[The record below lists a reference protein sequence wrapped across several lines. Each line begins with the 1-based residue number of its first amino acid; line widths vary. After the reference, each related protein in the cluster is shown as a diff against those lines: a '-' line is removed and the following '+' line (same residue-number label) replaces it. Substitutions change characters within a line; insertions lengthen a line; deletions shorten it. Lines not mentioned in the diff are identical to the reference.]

1 MLLTLASCSDKN
13 NPPDGSWANPPA
25 AETES
30 IAIICENDVH
40 CAVEGYSKL
49 AAMKAERDG
58 NHEFDYQLARLVEL
72 KKSMD
77 DIKDGHNMLKIKKQ
91 I

>member
-1 MLLTLASCSDKN
+1 MCKRT
-13 NPPDGSWANPPA
+13 
-25 AETES
+25 
-30 IAIICENDVH
+30 IIKRKFFKYRFVPFD
-40 CAVEGYSKL
+40 GYSKL

-58 NHEFDYQLARLVEL
+58 NHEFGYQLARLVEL

-77 DIKDGHNMLKIKKQ
+77 DIKDGHNILKIKKQ